1 MQETHDKEV
10 DVIIGIA
17 AWLHSNGWHVK
28 KISIPRNQKVSVPEQ
43 KETLKV
49 NLAKAGLSIENLEFP
64 PDGPDIEAEHAD
76 ETWRIECKGLT
87 SGKDTTVK
95 NNFDRA
101 VASAVSYY
109 TKSERIR
116 IGIAFPE
123 ARYLKHIR
131 IKLPKPLRQA
141 LNMWVFLYVAHDEV
155 YQWAPDEELPQP

>member
-1 MQETHDKEV
+1 MQEMHAKEV

-17 AWLHSNGWHVK
+17 TWLHKNGWRVN
-28 KISIPRNQKVSVPEQ
+28 KISIPTNQRVSVLEQ
-43 KETLKV
+43 KEMLKLDLV
-49 NLAKAGLSIENLEFP
+49 KTGLPIENLEFL
-64 PDGPDIEAEHAD
+64 PDGPDIEAQCDD

-87 SGKDTTVK
+87 FGKDPTVK

-109 TKSERIR
+109 TKSDRIR
-116 IGIAFPE
+116 IGVAFPE

-141 LNMWVFLYVAHDEV
+141 LNLWVFLYVAHDEV
-155 YQWAPDEELPQP
+155 YQWAPDEELP

>member
-1 MQETHDKEV
+1 MQEIQTREV

-17 AWLHSNGWHVK
+17 TWLHSNGWRVN
-28 KISIPRNQKVSVPEQ
+28 KISIPTNQKASVPEQ
-43 KETLKV
+43 KEMLKLA
-49 NLAKAGLSIENLEFP
+49 LAKAGLPIENLEFLP
-64 PDGPDIEAEHAD
+64 GGPDIEAQCDD

-87 SGKDTTVK
+87 LGKDPTVK

-141 LNMWVFLYVAHDEV
+141 LNLWVFLYVAHDEV
-155 YQWAPDEELPQP
+155 YQWAPDEELP